1 LTRFHYTAYGLTIES
16 AIQCP
21 DLLPGGNRPDVTIR
35 YGDVP
40 TALENPRDRGVLFQL
55 QPGRFLLQLDDI
67 ARYLVS
73 GGQEIVVDQ
82 VPDSDKDA
90 VRLFL
95 LGSAMGALLHQRG
108 LLVLHGSAIETPR
121 GAVIFVGPSGNG
133 KSTLAAAFCRRGYRL
148 VADDV
153 CAVTLNEQNA
163 PMVLP
168 AYPQLKLWA
177 DVVKRLDR
185 EQDEL
190 RRVRPHL
197 EKYALPLPDNFV
209 AHALP
214 LHAVYALHPT
224 NTQTLEMQVREGM
237 ARFTVLTR
245 NTYRERF
252 LAGLDMKPTHFQLA
266 STTAKQIRVCQVTRP
281 SWPFMLDELV
291 EMLEQDFR
299 AQSDHG

>member
-1 LTRFHYTAYGLTIES
+1 MARFRYTAYGLTIES
-16 AIQCP
+16 AIRCP
-21 DLLPGGNRPDVTIR
+21 ELSPGGNDPDVAFR

-40 TALENPRDRGVLFQL
+40 TALENPKDQGVLFQVE
-55 QPGRFLLQLDDI
+55 PGRFLLRLDKV

-73 GGQEIVVDQ
+73 GGREIVVDRA
-82 VPDSDKDA
+82 PDSDEDA

-95 LGSAMGALLHQRG
+95 LGSALGALLHQRG

-121 GAVIFVGPSGNG
+121 GAVVFVGPSGNG
-133 KSTLAAAFCRRGYRL
+133 KSTLAAAFYRRGYRL

-153 CAVTLNEQNA
+153 CAVVLNEENA

-185 EQDEL
+185 AQDNL

-197 EKYALPLPDNFV
+197 EKYALPVSDSFV
-209 AHALP
+209 GHALP
-214 LHAVYALHPT
+214 LYAVYALHSV
-224 NTQTLEMQVREGM
+224 NTQTLEMEPRDGM
-237 ARFTVLTR
+237 GKFAVLTR

-252 LAGLDMKPTHFQLA
+252 LKGLDMKPNHFQLA
-266 STTAKQIRVCQVTRP
+266 STAAKQIRVCRVTRP
-281 SWPFMLDELV
+281 NWPFMLDELV
-291 EMLEQDFR
+291 EMLGQDFQAR
-299 AQSDHG
+299 SYHE